1 MQRFEKKENNQ
12 APEKNGKNY
21 SSLIEYINNIFSRF
35 IETDGAFLYLN
46 DKNINDRKTAQYIP
60 LIVQKTFEIKKI
72 LKNDKFEFII
82 NNLEEN
88 IKPEPKTIILTET
101 KFKMPKDIKNFS
113 ILEKFEKNKL
123 AGTLI
128 FTLFKLIQK
137 IEIYKQY
144 IKNEILN
151 ENENIND
158 YKFKLILIYDANLI
172 KDISEFI
179 KKDLEILIQA
189 DKIKSEFKLQIIYFP
204 PTLSS
209 YNVFRLQKNLDEI
222 TKKFEINLKN
232 KDKEIR
238 DIKNELAKKNE
249 EIDYIKQQIQQ
260 LQINKISKEEMI
272 NDGNIKIKENKNE
285 FLGKN
290 EESKEQNGCLKG
302 DIS

>member
-1 MQRFEKKENNQ
+1 
-12 APEKNGKNY
+12 
-21 SSLIEYINNIFSRF
+21 
-35 IETDGAFLYLN
+35 
-46 DKNINDRKTAQYIP
+46 
-60 LIVQKTFEIKKI
+60 
-72 LKNDKFEFII
+72 
-82 NNLEEN
+82 
-88 IKPEPKTIILTET
+88 
-101 KFKMPKDIKNFS
+101 MPKDIKNFS

-158 YKFKLILIYDANLI
+158 YKFKLILIFDANLI

-290 EESKEQNGCLKG
+290 EESKEQNNQGCLKG